1 MLGGER
7 RSVTGGSRQEARRA
21 LDDLRRR
28 HRQGLLAS
36 RSAERESV
44 AAHLRRWLAGQRP
57 RLEAHSW
64 RCHSIYIDLHIAPAI
79 GAVPLAKLTA
89 ADLRALYADL
99 VRPRGDL
106 APKTVREIHGTIR
119 QALQQAVD
127 DGVLPRNVALDVRP
141 PRMPAR
147 GGYEVLSPEQMAR
160 FWGRASA
167 DRLYALW
174 RLAAQVPT
182 RSGELRGLRWD
193 DLDER
198 RGRLVIRRN
207 LQKSEDAGRRL
218 RVKGPKSAAGVRVI
232 ELDDELLGLLRQHRA
247 RQAGE
252 RLAAGRAWVDHG
264 LVFCSRLGTP
274 LLSGNLLRQF
284 RRLLRLAGVPA
295 HFRVHDLRHT
305 AVSSL
310 LAAGIP
316 LAEVSQLA
324 GHASPAI
331 TSALYAH
338 AVPRTRAPAT
348 RQVADFYRQT
358 DGPRAEGPGDGP
370 GAPGGRR

>member
-1 MLGGER
+1 LE
-7 RSVTGGSRQEARRA
+7 
-21 LDDLRRR
+21 
-28 HRQGLLAS
+28 
-36 RSAERESV
+36 
-44 AAHLRRWLAGQRP
+44 AHLRRWLEGQRP

-64 RCHSIYIDLHIAPAI
+64 RCHGIYIDLHVVPAI

-89 ADLRALYADL
+89 ADLRSLYANL
-99 VRPRGDL
+99 VRPRGRL
-106 APKTVREIHGTIR
+106 SPKTVREIHSTIR

-127 DGVLPRNVALDVRP
+127 DGILPRNVAFDARP
-141 PRMPAR
+141 PRVPAR
-147 GGYEVLSPEQMAR
+147 GGYEVLTPEQMSR
-160 FWGRASA
+160 IWELASA
-167 DRLYALW
+167 DRLHALW
-174 RLAAQVPT
+174 RLATQVPT
-182 RSGELRGLRWD
+182 RSGELRGLRWE

-207 LQKSEDAGRRL
+207 LLRSEDAGRL
-218 RVKGPKSAAGVRVI
+218 IHVKGPKTAAGVRVI
-232 ELDDELLGLLRQHRA
+232 ELDGELLTLLRQHRT
-247 RQAGE
+247 RQAEE
-252 RLAAGRAWVDHG
+252 RLAAGPAWVDHG
-264 LVFCSRLGTP
+264 LIFCSRLGTP

-284 RRLLRLAGVPA
+284 RRLLRLAGVPG

-331 TSALYAH
+331 TSALYTH

-348 RQVADFYRQT
+348 RQVADFYR
-358 DGPRAEGPGDGP
+358 EGGERPLVDPEGA
-370 GAPGGRR
+370 GAPPDAPIERQQGAK